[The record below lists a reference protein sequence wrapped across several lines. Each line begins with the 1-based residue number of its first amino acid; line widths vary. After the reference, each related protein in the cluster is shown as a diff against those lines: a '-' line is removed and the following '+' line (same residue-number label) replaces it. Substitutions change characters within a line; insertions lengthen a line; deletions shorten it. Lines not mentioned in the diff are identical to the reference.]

1 MSDALMFVLAVAAFA
16 WGLSL
21 ASYRWVA
28 LQNSWPMGVWQAERP
43 ILPRLIGLAAGGIAL
58 ISAVSLGGAMMPL
71 VLVSGLVGA
80 FVWIHLL
87 KIRAQSALL
96 LAPVAT
102 VLTMVGWALGTS

>member
-43 ILPRLIGLAAGGIAL
+43 ILPRLIGLAAGSMAPPSETAE
-58 ISAVSLGGAMMPL
+58 ISAMPP
-71 VLVSGLVGA
+71 A
-80 FVWIHLL
+80 ARP
-87 KIRAQSALL
+87 IRRGRIGRSACQT
-96 LAPVAT
+96 PMGQEFWST
-102 VLTMVGWALGTS
+102 TQR